1 MNPMATAETKAYLET
16 LVAKVAEELI
26 SIHPRS
32 NQASEYGLR
41 FPRKRDGSLRISE
54 QESKHL
60 LAQHIRAD
68 RRFCYSV
75 ETPTTQ
81 TYRQK
86 GNSDMSARV
95 DLSLVDHSGQPCVN
109 IELKAHYCAVENI
122 RKDLEKL
129 VRENT
134 TGVWFH
140 TLEKGD
146 PGRVETLF
154 GTFRMAFRQLS
165 AHLGASETSYL
176 ISICSVEAGMLYS
189 RWLTLRG
196 NLDENLAE
204 IDSIFREGSLSS
216 DAWHVIRF
224 STDSREKETDGV
236 IRLETPSTLFKGK
249 GAREGFFIYAP
260 TIANDTYMH
269 LSGRGG
275 SYRIRNFH
283 NSKGPTSPGFV
294 ILGYPTLESLR
305 AGGVVTKWFSV
316 TAEDSRHNVI
326 EQPKYWQERIR
337 QINRQAL
344 PNEDDPF
351 STIGST

>member
-1 MNPMATAETKAYLET
+1 MNPIATVETKAYLET

-32 NQASEYGLR
+32 CPVSENGLR

-54 QESKHL
+54 QEAKHL
-60 LAQHIRAD
+60 FVQHIRAD
-68 RRFCYSV
+68 RQFCYSV

-86 GNSDMSARV
+86 GNSEMSARI
-95 DLSLVDHSGQPCVN
+95 DLSLVGPSGQPLVN
-109 IELKAHYCAVENI
+109 IELKAHHCAVENI

-140 TLEKGD
+140 TLERGD

-165 AHLGASETSYL
+165 AHLQTSKKSYL
-176 ISICSVEAGMLYS
+176 INVCSLDAGVLYW
-189 RWLTLRG
+189 RWLTLTG
-196 NLDENLAE
+196 NLDANLAE
-204 IDSIFREGSLSS
+204 IDSIFREDSLKSQS
-216 DAWHVIRF
+216 WQVIRF
-224 STDSREKETDGV
+224 GADSRENEPDDLVRFEARTA
-236 IRLETPSTLFKGK
+236 SFKGK
-249 GAREGFFIYAP
+249 GAKEGFFIYAP

-275 SYRIRNFH
+275 SYRIRNFY
-283 NSKGPTSPGFV
+283 NKNEAKSPGFV
-294 ILGYPTLESLR
+294 IPGYPTLESLR
-305 AGGVVTKWFSV
+305 ASGVVTKMFSV

-326 EQPKYWQERIR
+326 EQPEYWQERIR
-337 QINRQAL
+337 QVNRRAL
-344 PNEDDPF
+344 ADGDDPF
-351 STIGST
+351 STIKP